1 MGLFRHPHLVRGVVH
16 TAEGAFFIHRGIAQ
30 LPDAVGESMG
40 WQRVDEEAGDAV
52 APAREAAGRKPNLD
66 HAGAA

>member
-16 TAEGAFFIHRGIAQ
+16 TAEGAFFINRGIAQ

-40 WQRVDEEAGDAV
+40 WQRVDDESGDAV
-52 APAREAAGRKPNLD
+52 AAAREAAGRKPNQD